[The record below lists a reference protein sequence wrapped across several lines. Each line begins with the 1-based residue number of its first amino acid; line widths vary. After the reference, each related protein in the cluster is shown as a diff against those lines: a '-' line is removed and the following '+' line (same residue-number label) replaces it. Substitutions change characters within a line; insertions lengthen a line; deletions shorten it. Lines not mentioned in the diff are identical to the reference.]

1 MIFELTVSTVLLKR
15 VCVVVIILMGK
26 LENDFFEAATI
37 FDVFDRKS
45 RWGMNFGSEIEFC
58 DNDVDVDRW
67 KSDPST
73 QADEF

>member
-1 MIFELTVSTVLLKR
+1 MIFELTVSTVLLKH

-26 LENDFFEAATI
+26 LENDFCEAATI

-58 DNDVDVDRW
+58 DNVDRW